1 MMSDAEHDVK
11 WPTPSEG
18 EFIIPDYVF
27 EDGSKLPEL
36 RLHYWTLGKL
46 RKNADGR
53 ASNAVMIMHGTTGAG
68 ANFFQPIFAGE
79 LFNPGQ
85 LLDANEYFIV
95 LPDGIGH
102 GGSSKPSDGSRANFP
117 RYCYTDMV
125 HAQHALLTQHLEVDH
140 LRLVMGTSE
149 HI

>member
-1 MMSDAEHDVK
+1 MSDAEHDVK

-18 EFIIPDYVF
+18 EFIIPEFVF

-79 LFNPGQ
+79 LFNRGQ
-85 LLDANEYFIV
+85 LLDAKHN
-95 LPDGIGH
+95 DGDNPEPPLAHSTEIEADDRPLD
-102 GGSSKPSDGSRANFP
+102 SANLFP
-117 RYCYTDMV
+117 FV
-125 HAQHALLTQHLEVDH
+125 HRVACLST
-140 LRLVMGTSE
+140 
-149 HI
+149 